1 MKTNKIVSMMLIM
14 IMVLTTMVWAQAFST
29 PTISISLLNQ
39 DPDPVGPGEYV
50 ELRFKVINQR
60 AGSSANDLELRLNP
74 EYPFTLDP
82 NEDAVKLVGDLPALG
97 DGENALIVKYKL
109 KIDESAVEGV
119 NKVNLEYRH
128 NNLAWISQE
137 FNVNVQTRDANI
149 AVISVET
156 VPEKIKPGD
165 ETTVKVKIKNMA
177 DSTMRD
183 VALKLDLTYSS
194 VLTTATLVSFD
205 SLPFAPLGSST
216 EQKISSLKPNEVHEF
231 EYKLISYSDAESK
244 VYKVPIVI
252 TYYDELETQYTK
264 NDILGLIVGSKP
276 DLSVIV
282 DETDLMVGKR
292 TGTVSIRFINK
303 GFSDVKFLDVTVPS
317 NGKYELLSPEEVYVG
332 NVDSDDYETA
342 DFKIYLKED
351 VKEEHEITLP
361 VKVEYRD
368 ANNNIYTENIELAV
382 HIHTSSK
389 ITGVNPMQ
397 SLIGTLFGLGF
408 LVLIALGFFFLGRRV
423 GRRKK

>member
-1 MKTNKIVSMMLIM
+1 MNKKIMSIIIMLVMLTNLVFGQSF
-14 IMVLTTMVWAQAFST
+14 QT
-29 PTISISLLNQ
+29 PTISISILNQ
-39 DPDPVGPGEYV
+39 DPDPVNPGEYV
-50 ELRFKVINQR
+50 ELRFKIINER
-60 AGSSANDLELRLNP
+60 AGSSAKNLEIKLSP
-74 EYPFTLDP
+74 SYPFTLDP
-82 NEDAVKLVGDLPALG
+82 NEDEVKLIGDLPALG
-97 DGENALIVKYKL
+97 NGENALVVKYKL
-109 KIDESAVEGV
+109 KVDESVVEGV
-119 NKVNLEYRH
+119 NKINVEYKH
-128 NNLAWISQE
+128 DNSDWVSQE
-137 FNVNVQTRDANI
+137 FDVNVQTRDANI
-149 AVISVET
+149 AVVSVET
-156 VPEKIKPGD
+156 VPEKIKPGE
-165 ETTVKVKIKNMA
+165 ETIVKVKVKNMA

-194 VLTTATLVSFD
+194 VLTTATLASFD

-231 EYKLISYSDAESK
+231 EYNLISYSDAESK

-264 NDILGLIVGSKP
+264 NDIMGLVVGTKP

-342 DFKIYLKED
+342 EFKVYLKEE
-351 VKEEHEITLP
+351 KNEEHEIMLP

-368 ANNNIYTENIELAV
+368 ANNNIYTENIELMV
-382 HIHTSSK
+382 NIHKSSK
-389 ITGVNPMQ
+389 ITGTNPMQ
-397 SLIGTLFGLGF
+397 SLIGTLFGFGF
-408 LVLIALGFFFLGRRV
+408 LVLIALAFFFIGRRA